1 MWLSEKAALGSR
13 ESEPGAEV
21 GTVTAGGVRP
31 SVMLGGERRRLEVV
45 SPGGIFWAP
54 VQGEQVLV
62 TRCGDEEFVS
72 GALRGQNA
80 PELAP
85 GEVCVRAGSSRVRV
99 LADGRIEL
107 YGVVNVVGELQLN
120 GANILSMM
128 GGLL

>member
-13 ESEPGAEV
+13 ESVPGAEV

-31 SVMLGGERRRLEVV
+31 SVMLGGERRKLEVV

-72 GALRGQNA
+72 GALRTA
-80 PELAP
+80 PDIAP
-85 GEVCVRAGSSRVRV
+85 GEVCVRTGSSCVRV
-99 LADGRIEL
+99 FADGRIEL
-107 YGVVNVVGELQLN
+107 DGVVNVVGELQLN
-120 GANILSMM
+120 GANILSYMSFF
-128 GGLL
+128 